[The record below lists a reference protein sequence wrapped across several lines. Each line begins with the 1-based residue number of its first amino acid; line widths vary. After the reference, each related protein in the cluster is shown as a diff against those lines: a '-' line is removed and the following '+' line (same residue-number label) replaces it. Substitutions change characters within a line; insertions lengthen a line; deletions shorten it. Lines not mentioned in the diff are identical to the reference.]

1 MLNRCSC
8 LMVKPHIIEQGRLGP
23 LIQAVIESGAAIS
36 ALQMFYL
43 DRATCDEF
51 FEVYKVL

>member
-1 MLNRCSC
+1 
-8 LMVKPHIIEQGRLGP
+8 MVKPHIIEQKKLGP
-23 LIQAVIESGAAIS
+23 LVQSVIDSGVQLS

-51 FEVYKVL
+51 FEVYKVTA